1 MSELESQLTTERTRR
16 MSDAE
21 EWKQFQADLLM
32 TVRVAND
39 FQTEAQTNLE
49 QISTETAELK
59 EKLKLVENENERL
72 KLSAANNRAAATITR
87 TPPHATQTQVLIFSH
102 LLYIHDV
109 IQIGVRRSEQ
119 LEDQV

>member
-1 MSELESQLTTERTRR
+1 MSELESQLTTEKTRR

-59 EKLKLVENENERL
+59 EKIKLIENENDRL
-72 KLSAANNRAAATITR
+72 KVSAANSRAAANITR
-87 TPPHATQTQVLIFSH
+87 TPPHSLTATQNQVSAQGHSYLQ
-102 LLYIHDV
+102 LLLF
-109 IQIGVRRSEQ
+109 EQ
-119 LEDQV
+119 FLMSA